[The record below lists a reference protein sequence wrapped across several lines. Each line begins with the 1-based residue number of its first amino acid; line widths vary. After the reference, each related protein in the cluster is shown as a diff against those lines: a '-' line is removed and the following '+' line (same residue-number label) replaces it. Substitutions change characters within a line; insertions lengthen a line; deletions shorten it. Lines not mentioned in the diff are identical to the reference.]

1 MSAAFRWSPGRKRAA
16 AVPPRAS
23 ESVGDTPALIVTA
36 LGYWLMSMPA
46 SAPAGLAPRAGRG
59 DGARGRLLLVQV
71 QHGRSSV
78 HVILR
83 HSVERVAG
91 MNEGDLRSRRVLEDH
106 AIALDGDGARTRG
119 PISPLQRI
127 SRIPS
132 NLKHEAAATRRCV
145 VTGDVPVVALPRP
158 AERGGR

>member
-1 MSAAFRWSPGRKRAA
+1 MSAAIRWSSRQEARGG
-16 AVPPRAS
+16 S
-23 ESVGDTPALIVTA
+23 PATSIRIGGGHSGA
-36 LGYWLMSMPA
+36 YRQGYWLMSMPA

-119 PISPLQRI
+119 PISPL
-127 SRIPS
+127 
-132 NLKHEAAATRRCV
+132 
-145 VTGDVPVVALPRP
+145 
-158 AERGGR
+158 